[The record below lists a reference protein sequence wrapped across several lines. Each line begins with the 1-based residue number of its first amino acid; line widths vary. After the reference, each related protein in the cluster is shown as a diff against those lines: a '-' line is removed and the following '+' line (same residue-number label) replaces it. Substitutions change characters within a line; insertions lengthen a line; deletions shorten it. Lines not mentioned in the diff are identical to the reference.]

1 MFLLLFK
8 KKTKRHNFDMKDEH
22 ISVLKISLIGIKI
35 IIKIKDNDINKN
47 HLFFIKKLV
56 SY

>member
-8 KKTKRHNFDMKDEH
+8 KKTKLHNFDMKDEH

>member
-1 MFLLLFK
+1 
-8 KKTKRHNFDMKDEH
+8 MKDEH
-22 ISVLKISLIGIKI
+22 ISVLKISLIGLKV

-47 HLFFIKKLV
+47 HLFFLIKLV

>member
-47 HLFFIKKLV
+47 HLFLILT
-56 SY
+56 